1 MNVMMLQQMELCK
14 LRLVALEMKRQNPVG
29 LLRELVSRRPT
40 QKQVQL
46 LQILRA
52 LKLSLIF
59 PLVEIGIVLRGK
71 LGAQNELTTPEWET
85 LLNY

>member
-46 LQILRA
+46 LQILLA

>member
-40 QKQVQL
+40 RKRVQL
-46 LQILRA
+46 LQILQA
-52 LKLSLIF
+52 LKLSLVF
-59 PLVEIGIVLRGK
+59 PLFDIGVL
-71 LGAQNELTTPEWET
+71 QEE
-85 LLNY
+85 NYASNVN